1 MKFENIFI
9 YINLLQIDVPDG
21 MTVSVR
27 QYISKSTVQY
37 KLRLMH
43 NHEEI
48 QGQKVVIANDI
59 TKQNISVSKYI

>member
-1 MKFENIFI
+1 
-9 YINLLQIDVPDG
+9 

-27 QYISKSTVQY
+27 QYISKSTIQY